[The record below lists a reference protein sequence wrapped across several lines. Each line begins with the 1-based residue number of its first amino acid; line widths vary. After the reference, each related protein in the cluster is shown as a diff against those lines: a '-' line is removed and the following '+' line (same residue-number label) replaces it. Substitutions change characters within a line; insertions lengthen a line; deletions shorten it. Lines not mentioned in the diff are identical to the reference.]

1 MIGGGPPPGQAIVV
15 EERREGRIRVEDG
28 LSWGN
33 PLEIAIQ
40 ARVPGSRELRVAI
53 ERQRLSMTGSNDD
66 NSLIVACRAGRTE
79 AFGILVQRHQD
90 RLYPTMLRLTG
101 SADDA
106 LDLLQD
112 AFLRAFEKLDHFQ
125 GESSFYTWVY
135 RIAVNL
141 ALSGRRRRKLTLRF
155 TRSDSEDSIDPQD
168 ESTASDPTLPLEIA
182 ERDALIQNALNAL
195 ADDHRAV
202 VVMKE
207 FDGLRYEEISSILGV
222 PVGTVRSR
230 LHRARLELRD
240 RLKGVVLDLEE
251 APGSRELP
259 ARKSH

>member
-1 MIGGGPPPGQAIVV
+1 
-15 EERREGRIRVEDG
+15 
-28 LSWGN
+28 
-33 PLEIAIQ
+33 
-40 ARVPGSRELRVAI
+40 
-53 ERQRLSMTGSNDD
+53 MTGCNDE
-66 NSLIVACRAGRTE
+66 NSLIAACRAGRTE
-79 AFGILVQRHQD
+79 AFGVLVQRYQD

-112 AFLRAFEKLDHFQ
+112 AFLRAFEKLDRFQ

-141 ALSGRRRRKLTLRF
+141 ALSGRRRRRVTARLGIGGGRGEPL
-155 TRSDSEDSIDPQD
+155 DPQD
-168 ESTASDPTLPLEIA
+168 DSSLSDPTLPLERA
-182 ERDALIQNALNAL
+182 ERDDLIQSALNSL

-207 FDGLRYEEISSILGV
+207 FDGLRYEEIAAILNV

-230 LHRARLELRD
+230 LHRARLDLRE
-240 RLKGVVLDLEE
+240 RLKGVVSEGQAARTTARQ
-251 APGSRELP
+251 AP
-259 ARKSH
+259 

>member
-1 MIGGGPPPGQAIVV
+1 
-15 EERREGRIRVEDG
+15 
-28 LSWGN
+28 
-33 PLEIAIQ
+33 
-40 ARVPGSRELRVAI
+40 
-53 ERQRLSMTGSNDD
+53 MTGCNDE
-66 NSLIVACRAGRTE
+66 NSLIAACRAGRTE
-79 AFGILVQRHQD
+79 AFGVLVQRYQD

-112 AFLRAFEKLDHFQ
+112 AFLRAFEKLDRFQ

-141 ALSGRRRRKLTLRF
+141 ALSGRRRRRVTARLGIGGGRGELL
-155 TRSDSEDSIDPQD
+155 DPQD
-168 ESTASDPTLPLEIA
+168 DSSLSDPTLPLERA
-182 ERDALIQNALNAL
+182 ERDDLIQSALNSL

-207 FDGLRYEEISSILGV
+207 FDGLRYEEIAAILNV

-230 LHRARLELRD
+230 LHRARLDLRE
-240 RLKGVVLDLEE
+240 RLRGVVFE
-251 APGSRELP
+251 GQT
-259 ARKSH
+259 ARTTARQTP

>member
-1 MIGGGPPPGQAIVV
+1 
-15 EERREGRIRVEDG
+15 
-28 LSWGN
+28 
-33 PLEIAIQ
+33 
-40 ARVPGSRELRVAI
+40 
-53 ERQRLSMTGSNDD
+53 MTGSEDEQF
-66 NSLIVACRAGRTE
+66 LIDACRAGRTE
-79 AFGILVQRHQD
+79 AFGVLVQRYQD

-112 AFLRAFEKLDHFQ
+112 AFLRAFEKLGSFH

-141 ALSGRRRRKLTLRF
+141 ALSGRRRQRSLRVVGLN
-155 TRSDSEDSIDPQD
+155 RGEVDLDPAGD
-168 ESTASDPTLPLEIA
+168 PATTDPTLPLERD
-182 ERDALIQNALNAL
+182 ERDALIQSALNSL

-207 FDGLRYEEISSILGV
+207 FDGLRYEEIAATLGV

-240 RLKGVVLDLEE
+240 RLKAVANLDE
-251 APGSRELP
+251 ATNP
-259 ARKSH
+259 AASLVDHAAPLNVKPANSLRHEAHVPLALTPPTDP

>member
-1 MIGGGPPPGQAIVV
+1 
-15 EERREGRIRVEDG
+15 
-28 LSWGN
+28 
-33 PLEIAIQ
+33 
-40 ARVPGSRELRVAI
+40 
-53 ERQRLSMTGSNDD
+53 MTGSNDD

>member
-1 MIGGGPPPGQAIVV
+1 
-15 EERREGRIRVEDG
+15 
-28 LSWGN
+28 
-33 PLEIAIQ
+33 
-40 ARVPGSRELRVAI
+40 
-53 ERQRLSMTGSNDD
+53 MTGSNDD

-79 AFGILVQRHQD
+79 AFGLLVQRYQD

-101 SADDA
+101 SAEDA

-112 AFLRAFEKLDHFQ
+112 AFLRAFEKLDKFQ

-141 ALSGRRRRKLTLRF
+141 ALSGRRRRKVTLRF
-155 TRSDSEDSIDPQD
+155 ARPDHDDSLDPRD
-168 ESTASDPTLPLEIA
+168 ESSSSDPTLPLELA
-182 ERDALIQNALNAL
+182 ERDQLIQAALDAL

-207 FDGLRYEEISSILGV
+207 FDGLRYEEIASILGV

-240 RLKGVVLDLEE
+240 RLKGVVLDLDD
-251 APGSRELP
+251 APSSQELP
-259 ARKSH
+259 ARNAH